1 MCTCNDGESAT
12 EESRIYVYKY
22 TGVIGLKYT
31 PGKTNTRNQSK
42 TELQRTTKLTQKTKQ
57 NKKQEYVKGFK
68 KANWEYVTAPFKIEL
83 RTTFKFQLNS

>member
-31 PGKTNTRNQSK
+31 PGKTNIRNQSK
-42 TELQRTTKLTQKTKQ
+42 TELQRTTKLTKEKKTK
-57 NKKQEYVKGFK
+57 KKTG
-68 KANWEYVTAPFKIEL
+68 TS
-83 RTTFKFQLNS
+83 T